1 MKDGQFWRLSAQ
13 SDDQIKTALGELL
26 AAGYRTEARII
37 AHLAELEERKLHL
50 KAGSESLFHYCTHVL
65 RLSNS
70 EAFHRITAAR
80 IARKF
85 PLVFSLIEQRELH
98 LTALCLLRDYLTP
111 ENQHELLAEVCHKTR
126 WQIEELLARRFPR
139 PDVESRVRKLP
150 APRRLS
156 VPTAGIDPNT
166 PTLPPENPVS
176 ELSEKRAPLNRRE
189 HAQPEHGQPE
199 HGQPEHAQPEH
210 AQPEHAQP
218 EHAQPEHAQPEHA
231 QPEHAQ
237 PGRTDLEHHAQ
248 AKHYSQKQHA
258 APNHQA
264 QTQQCA
270 QLQHRQPKQRET
282 QPALIQPLSEA
293 RYRIQ
298 LNASAA
304 LKDKLD
310 RLRALTSHSNPSGD
324 IAKVIEQALDV
335 ALEKVERERFA
346 KTKRPR
352 AAGENFQTKPLA
364 PNAQGGVRTK
374 STNSEPHRR
383 GHVPNAILREIAAR
397 DGLQCSYRSADGCRC
412 NARAFLQVH
421 HEQPWARGGQE
432 TTANLRLLC
441 RAHNQLL
448 AEQDFGSRKLAL
460 RRAQRRRRTLTDQPG

>member
-166 PTLPPENPVS
+166 PTLPPENRVS
-176 ELSEKRAPLNRRE
+176 ELSEKRALLNRR
-189 HAQPEHGQPE
+189 
-199 HGQPEHAQPEH
+199 
-210 AQPEHAQP
+210 
-218 EHAQPEHAQPEHA
+218 EHA

-324 IAKVIEQALDV
+324 IAKIIEQALDV